1 MAAAE
6 GSRASAPE
14 VYRRPLLPPGV
25 VSYTVRRLLWG
36 IPVLFAIS
44 ILVFWILRLA
54 PGDPVD
60 SLLGPRYTE
69 ETAKLVREKYG
80 YDDPVHIQYLKY
92 MRNLLLH
99 ADPGVSTRHQDFS
112 VSEVIW
118 PKIWVSTQLGAMAL
132 LITFLVGI
140 PVGVYAAMARGT
152 PLDPMTI
159 SFWLAIDA
167 VPAFV
172 AIPILQW
179 LFALKLGW
187 VNLSWEGVYSVNA
200 ILPVLIMSLPGV
212 AGVARFMRA
221 SVIAVMNEDY
231 VRTARAKGL
240 RERTVVITHI
250 TRNALLP
257 MITVIGLSLPGITAG
272 ALFTEQYFGIPG
284 IGREALEAVTA
295 PDFDVVLALV
305 LFGSTLFVIA
315 NILVDVAYAVI
326 DPRVRIG
333 QARGG

>member
-1 MAAAE
+1 MGPGLLA
-6 GSRASAPE
+6 
-14 VYRRPLLPPGV
+14 YTIRRV
-25 VSYTVRRLLWG
+25 LWA

-44 ILVFWILRLA
+44 IIVFWVLRLA

-60 SLLGPRYTE
+60 SLMGTRYND
-69 ETAKLVREKYG
+69 ETAAAVRKKYG
-80 YDDPVHIQYLKY
+80 YDEPVYIQYVKY
-92 MRNLLLH
+92 MQNLSHGDL
-99 ADPGVSTRHQDFS
+99 GVSTRHQGFT

-118 PKIWVSTQLGAMAL
+118 PKIKVSSQLGAMAL
-132 LITFLVGI
+132 VITFALGI
-140 PVGVYAAMARGT
+140 PIGVYAALARGT
-152 PLDPMTI
+152 FLDPLTI
-159 SFWLAIDA
+159 SFWLALDA

-172 AIPILQW
+172 VIPIAQYYL
-179 LFALKLGW
+179 AVKMGW
-187 VNLSWEGVYSVNA
+187 VGLGWEGVWSPNA
-200 ILPVLIMSLPGV
+200 ILPVVIMSLPGV

-221 SVIAVMNEDY
+221 SVISVMAEDY

-240 RERTVVITHI
+240 RERTIVITHI

-284 IGREALEAVTA
+284 IARESLAAVTA

-315 NILVDVAYAVI
+315 NIVIDVSYAII
-326 DPRVRIG
+326 DPRVRVG
-333 QARGG
+333 TRRG